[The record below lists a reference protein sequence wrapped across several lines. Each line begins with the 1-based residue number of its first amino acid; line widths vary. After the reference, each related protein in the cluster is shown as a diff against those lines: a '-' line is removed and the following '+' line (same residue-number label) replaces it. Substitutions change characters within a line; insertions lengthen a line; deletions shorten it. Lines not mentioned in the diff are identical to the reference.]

1 MNICDSL
8 GGVMVNVFTLTVANS
23 DIEPRLGQPKAY
35 QIDMCYF
42 SAKHTS
48 LRNKSKGWLVGK
60 REVSEWSDM
69 RN

>member
-8 GGVMVNVFTLTVANS
+8 GSVMVSVLTLTVANS

-35 QIDMCYF
+35 RIGICCF

-69 RN
+69 PN